1 MILGDLNAAM
11 ALGVSRPDVADTSGS
26 YVRILNDAQREICR
40 RRSWSWMKVFDNL
53 TLPAGQTTAALP
65 SLFKEL
71 TSSRTPVHLLVSGV
85 EYPVSVWTLEKHK
98 RRAAS
103 KVGSEVIA
111 HLDDANGTK
120 KLEFLTPFEDEAVLT
135 VRYFGYLPDL
145 TTETS
150 SNALTVQLP
159 EMLLSLAKAR
169 AFFLVNDPVGAEH
182 LAAYEQ
188 QFRQAAASDSYSQI
202 AGTNLRM

>member
-1 MILGDLNAAM
+1 MTLADLDAAM
-11 ALGVSRPDVADTSGS
+11 ALGVSRPDIANSSGS

-40 RRSWSWMKVFDNL
+40 RRSWSWMTASGSF
-53 TLPAGQTTAALP
+53 TLPYGQTALALP
-65 SLFKEL
+65 ATFKEL
-71 TSSRTPVHLLVSGV
+71 TNARTPVHIVVSGV

-103 KVGSEVIA
+103 KVGTEVVA

-120 KLEFLTPFEDEAVLT
+120 TLEFITPFDAEAT
-135 VRYFGYLPDL
+135 FTIRYYAYPADFAF
-145 TTETS
+145 TTST
-150 SNALTVQLP
+150 NALTSQLP

-188 QFRQAAASDSYSQI
+188 QFRQAAAADGYAQL